1 MQNASTDI
9 LSLRDR
15 GPAWWPV
22 AEILSARQS
31 ARLRRLL
38 WIWMALIGASVA
50 FGILNVRLDWNGLE
64 FAIAGMPF
72 EVTIY
77 PPFLISVLI
86 AVWLGPTWAAIPIYL
101 ANLASA
107 LASGIELPLAAPFA
121 VAGVMETL
129 MLWALIVAVRVD
141 PDLRRGRDL
150 AWFAGA
156 GLVAAVTGSLAAIL
170 WNSSHALDP
179 VAGQRIWRGWV
190 IGESGLAGDGWA
202 DRGLDGC
209 AVLGARR

>member
-1 MQNASTDI
+1 MQTTPTDL

-15 GPAWWPV
+15 GPAWWPI
-22 AEILSARQS
+22 AELAAVRQS

-38 WIWMALIGASVA
+38 GIWLALVAASVA

-64 FAIAGMPF
+64 FSLGGMPF
-72 EVTIY
+72 EITIY

-107 LASGIELPLAAPFA
+107 LASGIAFPLAALFA

-129 MLWALIVAVRVD
+129 MFWALIVAVRVD
-141 PDLRRGRDL
+141 PDLRRGRRPPGV
-150 AWFAGA
+150 AGA
-156 GLVAAVTGSLAAIL
+156 RGGGGVTG
-170 WNSSHALDP
+170 
-179 VAGQRIWRGWV
+179 
-190 IGESGLAGDGWA
+190 
-202 DRGLDGC
+202 
-209 AVLGARR
+209 